1 MKRDARCAD
10 AQKGQDIW
18 VGAAPSFPRSLFPSI
33 QARHSLTPSKKKS
46 HLCWAVTLGYK
57 KDFPDKRAKGETS
70 PYELFLNGVATGEQ
84 NIHETET
91 GQLQE
96 PASIPEHPSSSMF
109 RATMQQPFHALIT
122 QHLLGQLCLIN
133 E

>member
-1 MKRDARCAD
+1 MHAVLMLRRDRIFGWELLLPFLAHYFL
-10 AQKGQDIW
+10 
-18 VGAAPSFPRSLFPSI
+18 PSRRGIHLLHP
-33 QARHSLTPSKKKS
+33 KKKS

-70 PYELFLNGVATGEQ
+70 PYKLFLNGVATGEQ

-109 RATMQQPFHALIT
+109 RATTQQPFHALIT
-122 QHLLGQLCLIN
+122 QHLLGQLYLIN